1 MILSFGDPVIF
12 VERPISLTIL
22 LASLAL
28 ALLIVVPQFRSTRE
42 MAFRE

>member
-42 MAFRE
+42 VAFQE